1 MLLIF
6 NVLETLI
13 PKPLLEDARCA
24 NETHLGCSDN
34 TCVPAEY
41 FCDGSSDCEDSSD
54 EVIIQNC
61 IIIIFFLVVSVIHLE
76 FFGYKEGISIYLSDI
91 CILDNS

>member
-61 IIIIFFLVVSVIHLE
+61 IIIIKNSCSVCHTSRIFRLQ
-76 FFGYKEGISIYLSDI
+76 GRYKHTYRIYT
-91 CILDNS
+91 

>member
-1 MLLIF
+1 MF
-6 NVLETLI
+6 NFLETLI
-13 PKPLLEDARCA
+13 PNPLLEDARCA

-54 EVIIQNC
+54 EVIIQNS
-61 IIIIFFLVVSVIHLE
+61 VVSQWCHWLQGRYKHI
-76 FFGYKEGISIYLSDI
+76 GYRT
-91 CILDNS
+91 